1 MLLCFHTANNMVLR
15 RINKQN
21 KKKKR
26 RKSYINIQD
35 DLVAYRTPAKL
46 LIVIFNAISY
56 QNCHIFP
63 LYKQFMNNNYVGSLL

>member
-1 MLLCFHTANNMVLR
+1 MLLCFHTANSMVLR
-15 RINKQN
+15 RINK
-21 KKKKR
+21 KKKKKKKKK
-26 RKSYINIQD
+26 KSYINVQD

-63 LYKQFMNNNYVGSLL
+63 LYK